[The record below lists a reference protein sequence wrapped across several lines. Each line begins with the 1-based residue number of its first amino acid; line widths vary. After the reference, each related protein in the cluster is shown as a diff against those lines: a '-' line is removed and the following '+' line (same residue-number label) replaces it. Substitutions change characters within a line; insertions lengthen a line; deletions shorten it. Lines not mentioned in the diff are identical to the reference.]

1 MTLNTVTFFRII
13 KNGLVNFWRNIW
25 LSLAASSVMIVTLVI
40 LSSLMLMFVI
50 TNYSVTSIRERVDI
64 SAYFKVGVTES
75 QVLRIKTELE
85 RNGTIKEVVYIS
97 PADALKDFRD
107 VHSNDENLLDSL
119 NELGD
124 NPLPAT
130 LQIKAKTLEDYPA
143 IDTELQSDKY
153 ADVIDKVN
161 FQDNRLVI
169 ERLNKILGFIVI
181 FGVVLTIIFAMI
193 AILVIFNTITLTIFN
208 RREEVEIMRLVG
220 ATNWYIRGP
229 FLVEAS
235 IYSIAATLIT
245 TIALIPILMNL
256 PQIFEYIAPGGINDA
271 FFGNSGFATSLVNNY
286 ISNVATSGHIALN
299 VILLMFG
306 QLIVALALSVTSTML
321 AMRKYL
327 KV

>member
-1 MTLNTVTFFRII
+1 MYNSVTFYRII
-13 KNGLVNFWRNIW
+13 RTGFVNFWRNIW

-40 LSSLMLMFVI
+40 LSSLMLLFVI

-85 RNGTIKEVVYIS
+85 RNETIKDVVYIS

-107 VHSNDENLLDSL
+107 VHVDDENLLESL
-119 NELGD
+119 DELGD

-130 LQIKAKTLEDYPA
+130 LQIKANTLEDFPA
-143 IDTELQSDKY
+143 IDSELRSEKY

-169 ERLNKILGFIVI
+169 ERLNKILRFIII

-220 ATNWYIRGP
+220 ATNSYIRGP
-229 FLVEAS
+229 FIVEAT
-235 IYSIAATLIT
+235 IYSLAATIIT
-245 TIALIPILMNL
+245 TIALIPVLTNL
-256 PQIFEYIAPGGINDA
+256 PQIFEYIAPNGIDAA

-286 ISNVATSGHIALN
+286 ISNVISSGHVTLN
-299 VILLMFG
+299 IIIMMLG
-306 QLIVALALSVTSTML
+306 QLVVALALSITSTLL

>member
-1 MTLNTVTFFRII
+1 M
-13 KNGLVNFWRNIW
+13 
-25 LSLAASSVMIVTLVI
+25 AASSVMIVTLVI

-85 RNGTIKEVVYIS
+85 RNNTIKEVVYIS

-119 NELGD
+119 DELGD

-143 IDTELQSDKY
+143 IDTELQSEKY

-169 ERLNKILGFIVI
+169 ERLNKILRFIVI
-181 FGVVLTIIFAMI
+181 FGVVLTVIFALI

-229 FLVEAS
+229 FLVEAT
-235 IYSIAATLIT
+235 IYSIAATIIT

-256 PQIFEYIAPGGINDA
+256 PEIFQYIAPNGINDS
-271 FFGNSGFATSLVNNY
+271 FFGNSGFATSLVNDY
-286 ISNVATSGHIALN
+286 ISNIVTSGHITLN
-299 VILLMFG
+299 IILLMLG
-306 QLIVALALSVTSTML
+306 QLIIALGLSITSTML